1 MNIKDFRR
9 KYSDSSEFVFGTI
22 LKSMTNESIRK
33 CIEMEMKHVE
43 EQISEMKKIGFIY
56 NVNGIDK
63 VTWSKYENMRSWD
76 MTADEQVTADRIRKT
91 LSNCEH
97 LLYIRKRLIK
107 VNQL

>member
-9 KYSDSSEFVFGTI
+9 KYSDSSEFVFDTL

-33 CIEMEMKHVE
+33 CIEMEIKSVE
-43 EQISEMKKIGFIY
+43 EQISQMKKVGFIY

-63 VTWSKYENMRSWD
+63 VTWSKYENIRSWD
-76 MTADEQVTADRIRKT
+76 MTADEQVTADRIKKT

-97 LLYIRKRLIK
+97 LLYIRKRLIM